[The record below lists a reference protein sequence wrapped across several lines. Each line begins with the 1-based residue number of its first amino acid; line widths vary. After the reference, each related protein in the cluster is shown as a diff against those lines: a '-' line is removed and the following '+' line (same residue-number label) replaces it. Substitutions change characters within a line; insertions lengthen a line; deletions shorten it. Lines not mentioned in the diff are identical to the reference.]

1 MVIWSDNLDS
11 IIPTC
16 KDFEDRLIKLLWRSR
31 PAAPPSLLS
40 STAPSARSYPT
51 SVAGSISGHGHNGDG
66 GALLSGAAG
75 DRSSGASSAPGIGGN
90 SRPSSGARHGTA
102 ASGLGLELASADLEK
117 GRLGMGMRDDDED
130 SDSELAADEKPEA
143 PSRGRRWFG
152 FGGRKLTER
161 EKRRRDRIRDR
172 MLVDERGV
180 KMFAPVYNGVAAAL
194 SVCAWPFRE
203 LLWLSS
209 DI

>member
-66 GALLSGAAG
+66 GALLSGGAG
-75 DRSSGASSAPGIGGN
+75 DRSSGASSVPGVGAN
-90 SRPSSGARHGTA
+90 SRPSSGVRHGTA

-117 GRLGMGMRDDDED
+117 GRLGMAMGDDED

-143 PSRGRRWFG
+143 SRGRRWFG